1 MRRDEEGGGGEG
13 GDWGILTEEEE
24 GGSGKLVNWWG
35 QVEVKWRFERGWEEM
50 KKGDGEGGEL
60 GNFGRAN
67 IKSPAGAASQLLRIP
82 ADFDQTQ
89 DQR

>member
-1 MRRDEEGGGGEG
+1 MEIQKGMD
-13 GDWGILTEEEE
+13 INTEEM
-24 GGSGKLVNWWG
+24 N
-35 QVEVKWRFERGWEEM
+35 QEEM
-50 KKGDGEGGEL
+50 KKGRDGEL

>member
-1 MRRDEEGGGGEG
+1 MRSSGDSKGDGHQYGGDEARGDEEGG
-13 GDWGILTEEEE
+13 D
-24 GGSGKLVNWWG
+24 
-35 QVEVKWRFERGWEEM
+35 
-50 KKGDGEGGEL
+50 GEL

>member
-1 MRRDEEGGGGEG
+1 MEIQKGM
-13 GDWGILTEEEE
+13 GINT
-24 GGSGKLVNWWG
+24 
-35 QVEVKWRFERGWEEM
+35 EEM
-50 KKGDGEGGEL
+50 KKGMDGEL

>member
-1 MRRDEEGGGGEG
+1 MEIQK
-13 GDWGILTEEEE
+13 WMGINTED
-24 GGSGKLVNWWG
+24 
-35 QVEVKWRFERGWEEM
+35 VKQEEM
-50 KKGDGEGGEL
+50 KKGRDGEL

>member
-1 MRRDEEGGGGEG
+1 MVPTHIPHNSESAFFLGHPVC
-13 GDWGILTEEEE
+13 TEE
-24 GGSGKLVNWWG
+24 KK
-35 QVEVKWRFERGWEEM
+35 QKEM
-50 KKGDGEGGEL
+50 KKGGDGEL

>member
-1 MRRDEEGGGGEG
+1 MEIQKGM
-13 GDWGILTEEEE
+13 GINT
-24 GGSGKLVNWWG
+24 
-35 QVEVKWRFERGWEEM
+35 EEM
-50 KKGDGEGGEL
+50 KQEEMENRGDGEL
-60 GNFGRAN
+60 GNFWRAN

>member
-1 MRRDEEGGGGEG
+1 MRSSGDSEGDVHQYG
-13 GDWGILTEEEE
+13 GDEA
-24 GGSGKLVNWWG
+24 
-35 QVEVKWRFERGWEEM
+35 R
-50 KKGDGEGGEL
+50 GDGEAGGDGEL

-82 ADFDQTQ
+82 DDFDQTQ